1 MRHLLALVVVLLG
14 FVAVRPAVAED
25 VDVELVLLADA
36 TGSIDEGELRFQREG
51 YAAALTHPSVISAIT
66 GGGKRRIALAYVE
79 WATANSQHIL
89 VPWTIID
96 GAASARAFAERLV
109 DPAVP
114 RMTFGGNA
122 IGSALAFGQA
132 MIERNAIRG
141 ERRVLDLSAD
151 SANSWSG
158 VPLETAR
165 QAAISAG
172 ITINGLAILCR
183 DDRCGGRPIGY
194 NLEEAFRQT
203 IIGGPDAF
211 VVTVEDAPSFE
222 AAVRRKLILE
232 VSGVRPPP
240 TVRHAANDAS
250 GQLR

>member
-1 MRHLLALVVVLLG
+1 MRRLLVLLLALVGL
-14 FVAVRPAVAED
+14 AVSRPAVAED

-66 GGGKRRIALAYVE
+66 SGGKRRIALTYVE
-79 WATANSQHIL
+79 WATANSQAVL

-96 GAASARAFAERLV
+96 GAASAQAFAARLA

-114 RMTFGGNA
+114 RMTYGGNA

-132 MIERNAIRG
+132 MIEQNAIRG

-165 QAAISAG
+165 QAAIAAG

-211 VVTVEDAPSFE
+211 VVTVEDAASFE

-232 VSGVRPPP
+232 VSGVAPPRMH
-240 TVRHAANDAS
+240 RHAATDTA
-250 GQLR
+250 GRLR